1 MDGSAV
7 GSGMI
12 AEDTLLGVID
22 TLGGGV
28 IVLDIDLKIVAANA
42 LAPEL
47 LDVPS
52 DLIASGSSWL
62 DFVRYA
68 AERGDYGEGD
78 AEIHVNLVLELI
90 NKRDPYS
97 MTRMRPDGT
106 VLEIHGRPM
115 SNGFVA
121 RFHDVTDQ
129 HRKDEALRDVTR

>member
-28 IVLDIDLKIVAANA
+28 IVLDIDLKIVAANT

-47 LDVPS
+47 LGVPS

-62 DFVRYA
+62 DFVR
-68 AERGDYGEGD
+68 
-78 AEIHVNLVLELI
+78 
-90 NKRDPYS
+90 
-97 MTRMRPDGT
+97 
-106 VLEIHGRPM
+106 
-115 SNGFVA
+115 
-121 RFHDVTDQ
+121 
-129 HRKDEALRDVTR
+129 